1 VVDVGGRNDTVR
13 TLEALTEHDVDVA
26 GLTVHLLQRGS
37 GPVAV
42 VLHHST
48 GPMWTPFHDAL
59 AEHYTVLAPEVPGY
73 GRSTRPVTARHPSHL
88 GVLLH
93 QCLDVM
99 GHRQVHVV
107 GLGFGGWLAAEM
119 AAMNQ
124 ARFLTMTLVGA
135 AGLKPRHGMIHDPMM
150 ESWTDYA
157 RQSFRDDA
165 SFIDH
170 FGRKPTQD
178 LIDLWDFSREMTAR
192 VTWKPWMWSLQ
203 LPQLL
208 RAVTTPSLIVWGR
221 DDRIVPL
228 DCGEQYAEILANA
241 QLQIVDEAGHVVDL
255 EQPDR
260 LAEMVVAFAAHE
272 EPHSQN

>member
-1 VVDVGGRNDTVR
+1 MTQAPQLSPLIER
-13 TLEALTEHDVDVA
+13 EVDVA
-26 GLTVHLLQRGS
+26 GLAVHVVQRGD
-37 GPVAV
+37 GPAVV
-42 VLHHST
+42 VLHRST
-48 GPMWTPFHDAL
+48 GPMWTPFYDAL
-59 AEHYTVLAPEVPGY
+59 ARHFTVIAPDIPGY
-73 GRSTRPVTARHPSHL
+73 GRSERPVTARHPSHL

-93 QCLDVM
+93 QCLDALQ
-99 GHRQVHVV
+99 HQQVHVI

-124 ARFLTMTLVGA
+124 ARFISMTLVGS
-135 AGLKPRHGMIHDPMM
+135 AGIKPRTGMIHDPMM

-170 FGRKPTQD
+170 FGRKPSQE

-208 RAVTTPSLIVWGR
+208 RAVTTPSLVVWGR
-221 DDRIVPL
+221 DDRIVPV
-228 DCGEQYAEILANA
+228 DCGEQYASILANA
-241 QLQIVDEAGHVVDL
+241 QLQIVDQAGHVVDL

-260 LAEMVVAFAAHE
+260 LADLIVAFTAHE
-272 EPHSQN
+272 QQRSQN

>member
-1 VVDVGGRNDTVR
+1 M
-13 TLEALTEHDVDVA
+13 
-26 GLTVHLLQRGS
+26 
-37 GPVAV
+37 

-59 AEHYTVLAPEVPGY
+59 AAHFTVVAPDVPGY
-73 GRSTRPVTARHPSHL
+73 GKSTRPMTARHPSHL

-93 QCLDVM
+93 QFLDATS
-99 GHRQVHVV
+99 RPRVHVV
-107 GLGFGGWLAAEM
+107 GLGFGGWIAAEM

-124 ARFLTMTLVGA
+124 ARFDTMTLVGA
-135 AGLKPRHGMIHDPMM
+135 PGLKPREGMIHDPMM

-165 SFIDH
+165 SFIAH
-170 FGRKPTQD
+170 FGRKPAQE

-221 DDRIVPL
+221 HDRIVPH
-228 DCGEQYAEILANA
+228 DCGAQYAEILANA
-241 QLQIVDEAGHVVDL
+241 RLEIVEDAGHVVDL
-255 EQPDR
+255 EQPER
-260 LAEMVVAFAAHE
+260 LAELIAAFIA
-272 EPHSQN
+272 SR

>member
-1 VVDVGGRNDTVR
+1 MTHAPELAPLIER
-13 TLEALTEHDVDVA
+13 DVDVA
-26 GLTVHLLQRGS
+26 GLAVHVLQRGS
-37 GPVAV
+37 GPAAV

-48 GPMWTPFHDAL
+48 GPMWTPFYDSL
-59 AEHYTVLAPEVPGY
+59 AQHFTVIAPDVPGY
-73 GRSTRPVTARHPSHL
+73 GRSERPVTARHPSHL
-88 GVLLH
+88 GELLH

-99 GHRQVHVV
+99 QHPQVHVI
-107 GLGFGGWLAAEM
+107 GLGLGGWLAAEM

-124 ARFLTMTLVGA
+124 SRFLTMTLVGA
-135 AGLKPRHGMIHDPMM
+135 AGLKPRTGMIHDPMM

-170 FGRKPTQD
+170 FGRKPAQD

-221 DDRIVPL
+221 HDRIVPV
-228 DCGEQYAEILANA
+228 DCGDQYAAILANA
-241 QLQIVDEAGHVVDL
+241 QLQIVEQAGHVVDL

-260 LAEMVVAFAAHE
+260 LAGLIVAFTAHE
-272 EPHSQN
+272 QQRSQN